1 MRYFQNKK
9 QFYNSKEF
17 YDFKTLLIQKRTNE
31 LGELHCEEC
40 GKVLLHRHDT
50 IPHHCKIPLTN
61 ENINDVNITLN
72 EDNIQLVC
80 FQCHNKIEKRFS
92 SYKRSVYLIVG
103 SPCSG
108 KSSWVKENANGQED
122 LVLDFDN
129 LWKAISTNER
139 YIKPNRLKPI
149 AFALRECLMEQIKM
163 RTGSWVNCYILSTE
177 PYVMNRKRL
186 IDSLGVDEVIYL
198 DIPKEECIKRLYE
211 NPDGR
216 NIEEY
221 EGYINNFYDNF
232 QSDDL
237 I

>member
-1 MRYFQNKK
+1 MKYYKNKQ

-17 YDFKTLLIQKRTNE
+17 YDFKTLLMHKRVNQC
-31 LGELHCEEC
+31 GELQCEEC
-40 GKVLLHRHDT
+40 GKVLLKRSDT

-61 ENINDVNITLN
+61 ENVNDRNISLN
-72 EDNIQLVC
+72 EDNIQIVC

-108 KSSWVKENANGQED
+108 KSTWVKENANGQED
-122 LVLDFDN
+122 LILDFDN
-129 LWKAISTNER
+129 IWEAISINKR
-139 YIKPNRLKPI
+139 YIKPNRIKPI

-186 IDSLGVDEVIYL
+186 IDSLGIDEVIYM
-198 DIPKEECIKRLYE
+198 DTTKEECLQRLYKDP
-211 NPDGR
+211 NGR
-216 NIEEY
+216 SVEEY
-221 EGYINNFYDNF
+221 EQYINNYYDNF
-232 QSDDL
+232 QSED
-237 I
+237 